1 MLAQRVPTT
10 AEILWRSVSPSFKRY
25 LEALPII
32 SAIADLVKSAD
43 DAAMR
48 FNLYV
53 NDLYSSE
60 DLNEYQGV
68 VCVRE
73 DVYVFTCFSFWDDVD
88 GTRLFA
94 SSSWGSFAGV
104 SYRID
109 GRAAAIAYGR
119 DYGLRL
125 VCRRDE
131 NRVWRC
137 SGSDVSA
144 EDAAKIAEEISRAI
158 EDGLKRVFEKATGL
172 ARYILDECSR
182 GAEWCDNRLA
192 SKAGDVLL
200 LIEGSQMQV

>member
-53 NDLYSSE
+53 YDLYSSE

-68 VCVRE
+68 VCVRG

-109 GRAAAIAYGR
+109 GRAAAIAYYR

>member
-53 NDLYSSE
+53 DDLYSSE

-68 VCVRE
+68 VCVRG

-94 SSSWGSFAGV
+94 SSSGGSFAGV

-109 GRAAAIAYGR
+109 GRAAAIAYSRG
-119 DYGLRL
+119 DGLRL

-182 GAEWCDNRLA
+182 GAEWCGNRLA